1 MCEYKSRRLTHRTAR
16 FLCLRTLRGMADDPE
31 VSPAAAHAAV
41 LAGEAVLID
50 VREPW
55 EYEEQHLPGARLIPL
70 GELPDRIAEVPAD
83 RDVYVHCRMGGRSS
97 RAVSYLRS
105 QGRNRVHNVHGGLE
119 AWEAAGL
126 PTE

>member
-1 MCEYKSRRLTHRTAR
+1 MVDE
-16 FLCLRTLRGMADDPE
+16 PE
-31 VSPAAAHAAV
+31 VSPDEAHAAMQSG
-41 LAGEAVLID
+41 AAILID

-55 EYEEQHLPGARLIPL
+55 EYEEQHIPGARLIPL
-70 GELPDRIAEVPAD
+70 GELPERIAEVPTD
-83 RDVYVHCRMGGRSS
+83 SEVYVHCRTGGRSS

-105 QGRNRVHNVHGGLE
+105 QGRDQVRNVRGGLE